1 MESKKTLQFY
11 SNGNR
16 IDLSIK
22 INIFCIVNKF
32 LKHFYFKEK
41 NKKLYLELSIYWLRS
56 YKNTILLLSKNIYI

>member
-1 MESKKTLQFY
+1 MERKKTLQFY

-41 NKKLYLELSIYWLRS
+41 KKKTLLR
-56 YKNTILLLSKNIYI
+56 TIDLLLTKL